1 VRFSKEDLKE
11 MCKER
16 KEKMVG
22 TKEQLIERL
31 LQKEKP
37 NILRTRIEEK
47 KYVPKVPSCNAAILV
62 ALLLHH
68 APGKKPLEKTELITY
83 AEESGVSD
91 RTMPNGNRC
100 DVWSRKMKVRL
111 LFSPILKAV

>member
-1 VRFSKEDLKE
+1 MRFSKEDLKE

-62 ALLLHH
+62 A
-68 APGKKPLEKTELITY
+68 
-83 AEESGVSD
+83 
-91 RTMPNGNRC
+91 RC
-100 DVWSRKMKVRL
+100 YYIMHQGRSPWKRL
-111 LFSPILKAV
+111 N